1 MKFQNSLKRI
11 ITKKEKKLYT
21 QALASLNITRKVLK
35 IKEIFPNLQTKKLR
49 IYKKSSVVKVK
60 LNLDVM

>member
-11 ITKKEKKLYT
+11 ITKKKKKLYT

-35 IKEIFPNLQTKKLR
+35 IKEMFPNLQTKKLR

-60 LNLDVM
+60 LNLDVI